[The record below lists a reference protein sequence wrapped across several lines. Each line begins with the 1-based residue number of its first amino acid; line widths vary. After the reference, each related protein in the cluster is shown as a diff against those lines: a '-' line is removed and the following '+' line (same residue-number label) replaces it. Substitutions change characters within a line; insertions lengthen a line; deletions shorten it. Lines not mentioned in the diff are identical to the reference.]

1 MTDAETPAGLVF
13 TTSVKTE
20 EQRKLTP
27 FELDGVQLSAH
38 KPKDSVAL
46 WISRMLVD
54 EDDISA
60 VVGGY
65 EKFMHYVFPAETRA
79 IVMGRLEDADDDFD
93 LDEVNQIL
101 TQLFTVWGVID
112 EDGKPVDNSPKPA
125 RTARKSAAHR

>member
-1 MTDAETPAGLVF
+1 MPDAVTPSGLVF
-13 TTSVKTE
+13 KTAAKTE
-20 EQRKLTP
+20 EDRKLTP
-27 FELDGVQLSAH
+27 FELDGEQLYAH

-65 EKFMHYVFPAETRA
+65 EKFVHYVFPAETRTH
-79 IVMGRLEDADDDFD
+79 IMGRLEDADDDFD

-101 TQLFTVWGVID
+101 TGLFTVWGVID
-112 EDGKPVDNSPKPA
+112 EDGNPVDGAP
-125 RTARKSAAHR
+125 KSARRRVGTKR